1 MAFAA
6 SGLVLLAHGNDQKL
20 FAYVTTADSA
30 ATVRAVGYF
39 NNTDD
44 DIRMT
49 ANDTI
54 IAVCSDNTVKL
65 KVSSVSSGAVTTVA
79 DTGVALFA
87 HDVTTSLSVP
97 GQGIVTFTPT
107 SDAMGTFQIG
117 AAPVPGDLL
126 ELINIAS
133 NSSATALI
141 EGNTTSTD
149 EFGVTGNNTLELFF
163 GGSVQLRAVSTTQY
177 AIVGG
182 SELPVSTSVT
192 GRVKAFELSN

>member
-54 IAVCSDNTVKL
+54 IAVCSDNTVRL

-79 DTGVALFA
+79 DTGVAIFA
-87 HDVTTSLSVP
+87 HDATTSLAVP
-97 GQGIVTFTPT
+97 GEGVVTVSPT
-107 SDAMGTFQIG
+107 SAAMGTFRIT
-117 AAPVPGDLL
+117 AMVPGDLL
-126 ELINIAS
+126 EIINIS
-133 NSSATALI
+133 
-141 EGNTTSTD
+141 GTTSAAAVFGGATTSLG
-149 EFGVTGNNTLELFF
+149 FGVLGENTLTLFV
-163 GGSVQLRAVSTTQY
+163 GGSVQLRALTTTTT
-177 AIVGG
+177 AIVGLSG
-182 SELPVSTSVT
+182 ATTTSGGGKMT
-192 GRVKAFELSN
+192 LSN